1 MGQRFSDIS
10 SDAAPYAGR
19 AKNVVFAGYAA
30 PRWSGAKVADPSEAP
45 TMEHAGVSKVRVVI
59 ENVTPR
65 VDCGRFPAKRALG
78 ESVAVEADVFTDGHD
93 AVAAILLYRHD
104 GTSDWHAVPMSAV
117 GNDRW
122 RAHFTVQSLGRY
134 LFTVA
139 GWVDHMESWRHGLA
153 KKFEAGQDVELD
165 LRQGAALALAVAER
179 LRDADARA
187 LKDWANAV
195 ADPLR
200 DREERVVL
208 AQSDTVHQL
217 ASRHPDPHTVARY
230 EPPLT
235 IEIDRERARFST
247 WYELFPRSAGNAPGQ
262 HGTFADVEALLPE
275 ISAMGFDVL
284 YLPPIHPIGVTERKG
299 PNNNPKAS
307 EGDPGSPWA
316 IGAASGGHKA
326 IHPELGTLE
335 DFRRLIAK
343 AGERGIELALDIAFQ
358 CTPDHPYVH
367 EHPEWFLKRPDG
379 SIQYAENPPKKYQ
392 DIYPFW
398 FETPDW
404 QALWSELKSVFEYWI
419 AQGVRIFR
427 VDNPHTKSFAFWEWV
442 IAQIRRSQPDVIF
455 LAEAFTRPKVMY
467 RLAKAGFTQSYNYF
481 PWRNTKRE
489 LEIYF
494 TELNSPPV
502 SEFFRANL
510 WPNTPDILPEYLQYG
525 GRAAFMVRLVLAAT
539 LGASYGIYGPA
550 FELME
555 DRARESGSEEYLNSE
570 KYQLRTWDRDRPSS
584 LKEFIALVNRIR
596 RENAPLQRDHNVSFH
611 NVDNDMIIAF
621 SKTSEWPLGTTGNGT
636 ESVLVVANVDPHY
649 TQSGWVTIDL
659 RSLGL
664 PAESAFQMDDLLSGA
679 RYLWR
684 GARNFVSLDPQHS
697 PAHIFRVRR
706 RVRTERDFD
715 YFM

>member
-1 MGQRFSDIS
+1 
-10 SDAAPYAGR
+10 
-19 AKNVVFAGYAA
+19 
-30 PRWSGAKVADPSEAP
+30 
-45 TMEHAGVSKVRVVI
+45 VSKVRVVI
-59 ENVTPR
+59 ENLTPQ
-65 VDCGRFPAKRALG
+65 VDCGRFPAKRAIG

-93 AVAAILLYRHD
+93 AVAAVLFYRPESA
-104 GTSDWHAVPMSAV
+104 SDWHALPMAPI

-122 RAHFTVQSLGRY
+122 QARFSVQSLGRY

-139 GWVDHMESWRHGLA
+139 GWVDHLETWRQGLV
-153 KKFEAGQDVELD
+153 KKFEAGQDIELD
-165 LRQGAALALAVAER
+165 LRQGAALALAIAER
-179 LRDADARA
+179 LREADARA
-187 LKDWANAV
+187 LKDWASAIT
-195 ADPLR
+195 DPVR
-200 DREERVVL
+200 NREERVVL
-208 AQSDTVHQL
+208 AQSDAVHQL
-217 ASRHPDPHTVARY
+217 ASRHPDPQTVARY
-230 EPPLT
+230 EPPLA
-235 IEIDRERARFST
+235 IDVDRERARFST
-247 WYELFPRSAGNAPGQ
+247 WYELFPRSAAKTPGQ

-284 YLPPIHPIGVTERKG
+284 YLPPIHPIGLTERKG
-299 PNNNPKAS
+299 PNNKPDAAA
-307 EGDPGSPWA
+307 GDPGSPWA
-316 IGAASGGHKA
+316 IGSAEGGHKS
-326 IHPELGTLE
+326 IHPQLGTLE

-343 AGERGIELALDIAFQ
+343 AGERGIEVALDIAFQ
-358 CTPDHPYVH
+358 CTPDHPYVR

-404 QALWSELKSVFEYWI
+404 KALWTELKSVFDYWI

-427 VDNPHTKSFAFWEWV
+427 VDNPHTKSFGFWEWV
-442 IAQIRRSQPDVIF
+442 LAEIRRSQPDVIF

-489 LEIYF
+489 LEAYF
-494 TELNSPPV
+494 TELNSAPV
-502 SEFFRANL
+502 CEFFRANL
-510 WPNTPDILPEYLQYG
+510 WPNTPDILPEYLQFG
-525 GRAAFMVRLVLAAT
+525 GRAAFMARLVLAAT

-555 DRARESGSEEYLNSE
+555 DRAREPGSEEYLDSE
-570 KYQLRTWDRDRPSS
+570 KYQLRHWDRDRASS
-584 LKEFIALVNRIR
+584 LKELIARVNRIR
-596 RENAPLQRDHNVSFH
+596 RENSALQSDHNLSFH
-611 NVDNDMIIAF
+611 NVDNDRLIAY
-621 SKTSEWPLGTTGNGT
+621 SKTNAWPMGPAGNGT
-636 ESVLVVANVDPHY
+636 ESVLVVVNLDPHY

-664 PAESAFQMDDLLSGA
+664 PAETTFQMDDLLSGA